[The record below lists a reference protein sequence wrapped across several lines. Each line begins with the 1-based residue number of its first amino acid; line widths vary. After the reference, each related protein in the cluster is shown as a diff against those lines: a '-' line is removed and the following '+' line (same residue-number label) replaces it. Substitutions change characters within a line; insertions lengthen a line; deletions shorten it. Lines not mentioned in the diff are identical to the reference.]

1 MKFKMAALF
10 YQPRKMNVIQD
21 GGFILLRKTN
31 EIQNDGFI
39 LPLKKMNEI
48 QDGGFIIPL
57 KKDE

>member
-39 LPLKKMNEI
+39 LLPRKMNEN
-48 QDGGFIIPL
+48 QDDGIITNL
-57 KKDE
+57 K

>member
-10 YQPRKMNVIQD
+10 YQPRRINEIQD

-39 LPLKKMNEI
+39 LLPRKMNEN
-48 QDGGFIIPL
+48 QDDGIITNL
-57 KKDE
+57 K